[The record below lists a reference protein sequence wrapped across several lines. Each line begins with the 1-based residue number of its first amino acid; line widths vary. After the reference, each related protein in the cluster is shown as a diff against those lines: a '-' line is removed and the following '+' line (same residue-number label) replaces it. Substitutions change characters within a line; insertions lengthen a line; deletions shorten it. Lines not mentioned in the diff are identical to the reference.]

1 MGLSPDRWPQLE
13 TLFYEAAALEPAA
26 RKAFLDEHCGDDA
39 ALRKEVDSLL
49 ASADQPLDFLE
60 NPIRAA
66 AKEVVSTAR
75 VAALRPGMRFARYE
89 IISVAGAGGMGEVY
103 LARDLQ
109 LKRNVALKLLA
120 PELTRDERGLRRFE
134 QEAQAASAL
143 NHPNILT
150 VYEFGQVDGKHYI
163 ATEFIEGQTL
173 RQLIKSGRLGQA
185 AALDFSIQI
194 SSALA
199 AAHAQ
204 GIVHRDIKPDNVI
217 VRQDGIVKVLDFGIA
232 KLSDGSGVAT
242 TLMSTALS
250 TSHPGAVLGTVRYMS
265 PEQARGQTVDGRSDL
280 FSLGV
285 VMYEMVTGHV
295 AFQGET
301 ASDVIAEILKGEPQP
316 LAAAAPHLPQEFEA
330 IIERAMR
337 KPRDQRYQS
346 AKDLLVELQALRK
359 ELEFQEKL
367 QNSSEEREQTPRSAK
382 PRANSGNQPV
392 AAASQTPT
400 LSDAEANVSSWSGRS
415 KAIGAALVALIAA
428 GLIAMPLLQK
438 KWGAHSATPTMHTLA
453 VLPFR
458 NLRPDP
464 ETDFLGYS
472 LADAIINKL
481 GYVRSITVRPSSS
494 VDKYRNQV
502 VDPKRVAGDLRVDT
516 LLTGSFLR
524 DGDDL
529 RITTQ
534 LIDVKPDKIL
544 WQDTIDLKY
553 DRLLTVQ
560 DTVSQ
565 QILKGL
571 EVQLSPA
578 EKENLKTEGAVN
590 SVAYEYYLRGVDL
603 YALNDFPAAIR
614 MLEKS
619 ASIDPNYAPTWA
631 HLGRA
636 YTTNASLQFG
646 GREQYAKAQAAYEK
660 AIALNPA
667 LIEVRIY
674 MSNLLTD
681 TGRVEQAVPL
691 MRDVLESN
699 PTYAEA
705 HWELGYAYRFGGAL
719 QESVQECELAR
730 QNNPSVKLNSS
741 AMNAYLYLGQYDKFH
756 DSLPLNDSVYVL
768 FYHGFVEYHLGN
780 RERAMRDFDRV
791 YDLDPTLLP
800 ANVGKALSYDIQG
813 KRQQGLA
820 LLRETEHRI
829 VERGVGDAESL
840 YKVAQAYAVLD
851 DKVSA
856 LRVFRRTIE
865 GGFFPYPYFERD
877 PLLQNIRNEPEFKQ
891 LMKQA
896 RERYEQFRTR
906 FF

>member
-1 MGLSPDRWPQLE
+1 
-13 TLFYEAAALEPAA
+13 
-26 RKAFLDEHCGDDA
+26 
-39 ALRKEVDSLL
+39 
-49 ASADQPLDFLE
+49 
-60 NPIRAA
+60 
-66 AKEVVSTAR
+66 
-75 VAALRPGMRFARYE
+75 
-89 IISVAGAGGMGEVY
+89 
-103 LARDLQ
+103 
-109 LKRNVALKLLA
+109 
-120 PELTRDERGLRRFE
+120 
-134 QEAQAASAL
+134 
-143 NHPNILT
+143 
-150 VYEFGQVDGKHYI
+150 
-163 ATEFIEGQTL
+163 
-173 RQLIKSGRLGQA
+173 
-185 AALDFSIQI
+185 
-194 SSALA
+194 
-199 AAHAQ
+199 
-204 GIVHRDIKPDNVI
+204 
-217 VRQDGIVKVLDFGIA
+217 
-232 KLSDGSGVAT
+232 
-242 TLMSTALS
+242 
-250 TSHPGAVLGTVRYMS
+250 
-265 PEQARGQTVDGRSDL
+265 
-280 FSLGV
+280 
-285 VMYEMVTGHV
+285 
-295 AFQGET
+295 
-301 ASDVIAEILKGEPQP
+301 
-316 LAAAAPHLPQEFEA
+316 
-330 IIERAMR
+330 
-337 KPRDQRYQS
+337 
-346 AKDLLVELQALRK
+346 
-359 ELEFQEKL
+359 
-367 QNSSEEREQTPRSAK
+367 
-382 PRANSGNQPV
+382 
-392 AAASQTPT
+392 
-400 LSDAEANVSSWSGRS
+400 
-415 KAIGAALVALIAA
+415 
-428 GLIAMPLLQK
+428 
-438 KWGAHSATPTMHTLA
+438 
-453 VLPFR
+453 
-458 NLRPDP
+458 
-464 ETDFLGYS
+464 
-472 LADAIINKL
+472 
-481 GYVRSITVRPSSS
+481 
-494 VDKYRNQV
+494 
-502 VDPKRVAGDLRVDT
+502 
-516 LLTGSFLR
+516 
-524 DGDDL
+524 
-529 RITTQ
+529 
-534 LIDVKPDKIL
+534 
-544 WQDTIDLKY
+544 
-553 DRLLTVQ
+553 
-560 DTVSQ
+560 
-565 QILKGL
+565 
-571 EVQLSPA
+571 
-578 EKENLKTEGAVN
+578 
-590 SVAYEYYLRGVDL
+590 
-603 YALNDFPAAIR
+603 

-851 DKVSA
+851 DKISA